1 MLPGINR
8 RIIGLLVAVTAATAI
23 VGCGGDED
31 SGFAE
36 VANRSCQ
43 EVSAAAKTLSTDLVR
58 GPGDDEA
65 SAVKAAI
72 DRYATTVEATA
83 KQLKDA
89 TPRKADRTFQQQA
102 VAYLE
107 AQAKDLRSAAAGNR
121 TRAAKDAAPA
131 PLVPPAV
138 LDGAPACG
146 SAAR

>member
-1 MLPGINR
+1 MAR
-8 RIIGLLVAVTAATAI
+8 RIIGLLVAAVAATAI
-23 VGCGGDED
+23 VGCGGDDD
-31 SGFAE
+31 SGFAD
-36 VANRSCQ
+36 VANRSCE

-72 DRYATTVEATA
+72 DRYATTVEAAA

-89 TPRKADRTFQQQA
+89 TPRKADRAFQQQA
-102 VAYLE
+102 VAYLQ
-107 AQAKDLRSAAAGNR
+107 AQAKDLRAAADGNR
-121 TRAAKDAAPA
+121 DQAAQAAANA

>member
-1 MLPGINR
+1 MAR
-8 RIIGLLVAVTAATAI
+8 RIIGLLVVAAAATAI
-23 VGCGGDED
+23 VGCGGDD
-31 SGFAE
+31 DGGFADA
-36 VANRSCQ
+36 ANRSCE

-65 SAVKAAI
+65 TAVKAAI
-72 DRYATTVEATA
+72 DRYATTVEAAA

-89 TPRKADRTFQQQA
+89 TPRKADRAFQQQA

-107 AQAKDLRSAAAGNR
+107 AQAKDLRAAADGD
-121 TRAAKDAAPA
+121 RAAKAAAKA

-146 SAAR
+146 SATR

>member
-1 MLPGINR
+1 MAR
-8 RIIGLLVAVTAATAI
+8 RPIGWLLAVAAAT
-23 VGCGGDED
+23 VVSGCGGGGDDD

-36 VANRSCQ
+36 VTNRACE
-43 EVSAAAKTLSTDLVR
+43 EVTAAAKTLSTDLVR

-72 DRYATTVEATA
+72 DRYATTVEAAA

-89 TPRKADRTFQQQA
+89 KPRKADRAFQQQA
-102 VAYLE
+102 VSYLQ
-107 AQAKDLRSAAAGNR
+107 AQAQDLRAAADGKR
-121 TRAAKDAAPA
+121 KRAAKAVAAA
-131 PLVPPAV
+131 PLVPPAL

>member
-1 MLPGINR
+1 MAP
-8 RIIGLLVAVTAATAI
+8 RIIGLLVAVAAATAI
-23 VGCGGDED
+23 AGCGGDED
-31 SGFAE
+31 SGFAD
-36 VANRSCQ
+36 VANQTCE
-43 EVSAAAKTLSTDLVR
+43 EVTAAAKTLSTDLVR

-72 DRYATTVEATA
+72 DRYATTVETAA

-89 TPRKADRTFQQQA
+89 TPRKADRAFQQQA
-102 VAYLE
+102 VTYLQ
-107 AQAKDLRSAAAGNR
+107 AQAKDLRAAADGNR
-121 TRAAKDAAPA
+121 EQAAKAAATA